1 MIWLFLVNDY
11 YYNNSLSA
19 VLVAGQLNTSVD
31 IPTVDDNI
39 VELNE
44 SMIIRIEQVLT
55 ATSLLNF
62 VEVLQPNSTLI
73 EIIDSDG
80 TILNYCND

>member
-1 MIWLFLVNDY
+1 MVIFLVHDF

-19 VLVAGQLNTSVD
+19 VLVAGQLNASVD
-31 IPTVDDNI
+31 ISTVDDNI

-44 SMIIRIEQVLT
+44 SMILRIGQVST
-55 ATSLLNF
+55 ATSILNF

-80 TILNYCND
+80 TRLSYYNG

>member
-19 VLVAGQLNTSVD
+19 VLVAGHLNTSVD
-31 IPTVDDNI
+31 IPAVDDNI